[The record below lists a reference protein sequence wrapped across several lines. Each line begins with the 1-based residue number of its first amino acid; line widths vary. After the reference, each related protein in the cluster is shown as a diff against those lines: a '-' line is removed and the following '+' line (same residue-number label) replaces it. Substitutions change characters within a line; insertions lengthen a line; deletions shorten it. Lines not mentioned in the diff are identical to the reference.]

1 MDLCDS
7 PSNLLMLGKT
17 CNIVGFIG
25 IREERKVRHSIH
37 LRIQS
42 CLVAKPNLELKLSN
56 SKALPHPCHVAALHV
71 CGHHPAQGY
80 HSCYSRPG
88 SSAVGPRGLLSVTIL
103 YGSSV
108 HPAILKR
115 SVRTS
120 LQRHQQY
127 PLQP

>member
-56 SKALPHPCHVAALHV
+56 SKALPHRAMLLLSMSVAIILPKGTTLAI
-71 CGHHPAQGY
+71 
-80 HSCYSRPG
+80 PG
-88 SSAVGPRGLLSVTIL
+88 QGLLLWDPGDS
-103 YGSSV
+103 
-108 HPAILKR
+108 
-115 SVRTS
+115 
-120 LQRHQQY
+120 
-127 PLQP
+127 